1 MNLHGKRRLTTILVI
16 IGMFCLAV
24 AASAAKVKKHNHH
37 GGHDMVGS
45 KLKTDGTH
53 QIHKNGKHTVSATV
67 KGGKIAGIH
76 VKHDTKGEVA
86 VKKYKTHK
94 KMASLEGAPSETQP
108 ADVGVNGAQPLD
120 TDMGT
125 VYIGYAYVDDDGN
138 EEYYWFPYE
147 EIIDGDTGAVEYVPL
162 S

>member
-1 MNLHGKRRLTTILVI
+1 MRQNLKSRLATLFLLVGVFAFAAAANAAGKT
-16 IGMFCLAV
+16 
-24 AASAAKVKKHNHH
+24 VKKHNHH
-37 GGHDMVGS
+37 SGHDMVAA

-53 QIHKNGKHTVSATV
+53 QLHKNGKHTVSATV
-67 KGGKIAGIH
+67 KGGKIAAIH
-76 VKHDTKGEVA
+76 VKHETKGDVA

-94 KMASLEGAPSETQP
+94 KMAFIDSPSDTQP
-108 ADVGVNGAQPLD
+108 ADAQPAD

-125 VYIGYAYVDDDGN
+125 VWIGYAYVDDDGN

-147 EIIDGDTGAVEYVPL
+147 EILDGDTGAVEYVPL